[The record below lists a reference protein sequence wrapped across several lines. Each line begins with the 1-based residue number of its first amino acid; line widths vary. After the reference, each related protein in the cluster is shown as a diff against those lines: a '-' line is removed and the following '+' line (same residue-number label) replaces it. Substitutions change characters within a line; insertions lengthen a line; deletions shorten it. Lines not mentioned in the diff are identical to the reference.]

1 MTIELLDCDIPVFVV
16 YRLFYK
22 SIHSIAIK
30 ILYESFV
37 SKTDGK
43 GIVELP
49 EWKIKVLSEVPKKI
63 PCL

>member
-1 MTIELLDCDIPVFVV
+1 MFTRELTLFSSVMTIELLDCDIPVFVV

-43 GIVELP
+43 GIVEL
-49 EWKIKVLSEVPKKI
+49 SE
-63 PCL
+63 